1 MNQRSLHQERR
12 VLTPGRP
19 GKFQDIFRKMK
30 QEGLFPWLVE
40 PELQHE
46 ALCNLQGPAQ
56 ARQEARSL
64 TSIPARA
71 CQRAASKQARGALGG
86 ADPTHC
92 AVDPSVRVWTGE
104 REDEPVTHGITCEHC
119 RVGIE
124 VQWERIV

>member
-1 MNQRSLHQERR
+1 M
-12 VLTPGRP
+12 
-19 GKFQDIFRKMK
+19 
-30 QEGLFPWLVE
+30 VE

-64 TSIPARA
+64 TSMPARA
-71 CQRAASKQARGALGG
+71 CQRAASKQVRGALGG

-104 REDEPVTHGITCEHC
+104 REDEPLTHGITCEHC